1 MGRWRLFVLGP
12 AALLIVLGVA
22 PSLSGTAGAAQEAKV
37 GSGPGSPS
45 KESVWKYDYFDN
57 FYDVA
62 SLKGQDLW
70 IVGNNSRILHSSD
83 NGKTWVIQTAP
94 TKETLFSVSFVD
106 ARRGWISGSNGVI
119 LHTEDGG
126 TTWVRQ
132 STGTSHPIFRIQ
144 FLSEN
149 VGFACGYFGL
159 FLRTSDGGK
168 SWQDKSVGEDVT
180 LRGMSFVDG
189 KTGFIVGEFGTIFKT
204 VDAGSTFSRPTS
216 PVTTTL
222 FAVNFRDPSS
232 GYATG
237 IDGSVIAT
245 VDGGRTWRKEE
256 SGTKDHLIGV
266 RSNGRIAV
274 AVGLRGAVMAKK
286 EGGGW
291 AAVDAKTLNWL
302 SGVFLGEDRKGF
314 AVGAHGTILRLEDI
328 LDKGRGN

>member
-1 MGRWRLFVLGP
+1 MGRWRMLIPGPTALFLALGI
-12 AALLIVLGVA
+12 AALF
-22 PSLSGTAGAAQEAKV
+22 SGTAGAAQEVKV
-37 GSGPGSPS
+37 DPGQGAPS

-62 SLKGQDLW
+62 SVKGHDLW
-70 IVGNNSRILHSSD
+70 IVGNNSRILHSRD
-83 NGKTWVIQTAP
+83 NGKTWVMQTTQ

-106 ARRGWISGSNGVI
+106 TRRGWSSGANGVI

-132 STGTSHPIFRIQ
+132 ATGTNHPIFRIQ
-144 FLSEN
+144 FLSEK

-159 FLRTSDGGK
+159 FLRTADGGK
-168 SWQDKSVGEDVT
+168 TWQNKSVGEDVT
-180 LRGMSFVDG
+180 LRGMSFVDE
-189 KTGFIVGEFGTIFKT
+189 KTGFLVGEFGTILKT
-204 VDAGSTFSRPTS
+204 VDAGSTFSRPAS

-222 FAVNFRDPSS
+222 FAVNFWNQNS

-237 IDGSVIAT
+237 IDGSLIAT
-245 VDGGRTWRKEE
+245 SDGGRTWRKEE

-274 AVGLRGAVMAKK
+274 AVGLRGAVMAKTA
-286 EGGGW
+286 GGKW

-302 SGVFLGEDRKGF
+302 SGIFLGEDRNGY

>member
-1 MGRWRLFVLGP
+1 MTLWRNLMTVRV
-12 AALLIVLGVA
+12 AIALACFISLLHASPGKTA
-22 PSLSGTAGAAQEAKV
+22 PRETLETRNV
-37 GSGPGSPS
+37 SPPNPVS
-45 KESVWKYDYFDN
+45 WGYDYFDN

-62 SLKGQDLW
+62 SVQGQDLW

-83 NGKTWVIQTAP
+83 NGKTWVIQATQ
-94 TKETLFSVSFVD
+94 TKETLFSVSFID
-106 ARRGWISGSNGVI
+106 ARRGWVSGANGVI

-132 STGTSHPIFRIQ
+132 STDTIHPIFRIQ
-144 FLSEN
+144 FVSEN

-159 FLRTSDGGK
+159 FLRTADGGK
-168 SWQDKSVGEDVT
+168 TWENKSVGEDVT
-180 LRGMSFVDG
+180 LRGMSFVDE
-189 KTGFIVGEFGTIFKT
+189 KAGFIVGEFGTILKT

-222 FAVNFRDPSS
+222 FAVNFWNRDS

-237 IDGSVIAT
+237 IDGSLIAT
-245 VDGGRTWRKEE
+245 NDGGRTWRKED
-256 SGTKDHLIGV
+256 SGTKDHLIGI

-286 EGGGW
+286 AGGKW
-291 AAVDAKTLNWL
+291 AAADAKTLNWL
-302 SGVFLGEDRKGF
+302 SGIFLGEGRKGF

>member
-1 MGRWRLFVLGP
+1 MSRWRLLVLGP
-12 AALLIVLGVA
+12 VTLLLAWGIGGLF
-22 PSLSGTAGAAQEAKV
+22 SGGAGAAQEAKV
-37 GSGPGSPS
+37 DSGKGSPS
-45 KESVWKYDYFDN
+45 GEIIWKYDYFDN

-62 SLKGQDLW
+62 SVKAQDIW
-70 IVGNNSRILHSSD
+70 VVGNNSRILHSPD
-83 NGKTWVIQTAP
+83 NGKTWVIQITK

-106 ARRGWISGSNGVI
+106 ARRGWCSGTNGLI

-132 STGTSHPIFRIQ
+132 ETGTSHPIFRIQ
-144 FLSEN
+144 FLSEK

-159 FLRTSDGGK
+159 FLRTADGGK
-168 SWQDKSVGEDVT
+168 TWQNKSIGEDVT
-180 LRGMSFVDG
+180 LRGMSFVDE
-189 KTGFIVGEFGTIFKT
+189 KTGFLVGEFGTILKT

-216 PVTTTL
+216 PIPLTL
-222 FAVNFRDPSS
+222 FAVNFSNENS

-237 IDGSVIAT
+237 IDGSLIAT
-245 VDGGRTWRKEE
+245 SDGGRTWRKEE

-266 RSNGRIAV
+266 RSNGQLAI
-274 AVGLRGAVMAKK
+274 AVGLRGAVMARNP
-286 EGGGW
+286 GGKW

-302 SGVFLGEDRKGF
+302 SGIFLGGDGKGY